1 MAFRPLNQANPGI
14 HLRGLDGP
22 EPSPPTHPSQSQTN
36 NPCAKLIPM
45 PSPNKLFYGD
55 NLTVLRE
62 YVPSSSVDLVY
73 LDPPFNSRADYN
85 VLFAEKDGTQ
95 STSQITAFEDTWEW
109 NLDAEHA
116 YQHVVEG
123 GGQVADAMRAFRT
136 FLGHSD
142 MVAYLAMMA
151 HASSNSNASS
161 NPPAPSI
168 SIAGCPIL
176 SAFFAERVGL
186 TNVANLIRAKHEPE
200 GAGAFMPLNKAGHS
214 ISNQST
220 HAGHKNNLR

>member
-1 MAFRPLNQANPGI
+1 
-14 HLRGLDGP
+14 
-22 EPSPPTHPSQSQTN
+22 
-36 NPCAKLIPM
+36 M

-62 YVPSSSVDLVY
+62 HLPSASVDLIY

-123 GGQVADAMRAFRT
+123 GGQVADAC
-136 FLGHSD
+136 
-142 MVAYLAMMA
+142 
-151 HASSNSNASS
+151 
-161 NPPAPSI
+161 APSARLCHAL
-168 SIAGCPIL
+168 SSSREQWPKDSSMSTRIA
-176 SAFFAERVGL
+176 ATR
-186 TNVANLIRAKHEPE
+186 R
-200 GAGAFMPLNKAGHS
+200 
-214 ISNQST
+214 
-220 HAGHKNNLR
+220 